1 MNAFLCICRQHNVI
15 FDHCMFDILGEAEL
29 PFQSEWNQLC
39 FRQLLRICARVPCLE
54 QRRHAGDLGVTH
66 YCRIEGVGSTS
77 HMSWMR
83 NLMWRW
89 SSLHRPG
96 LSALIKS
103 PVVSHHSRLLRF
115 FYYIITPLHWWYL
128 LGRDHSHGW
137 ILPRGSCYVLWLLY
151 PEQLNLAFTS
161 CLFSQILVLTTFR
174 GAELA
179 MYHFSDSPHLD
190 LLLQGFKGS
199 VVCLLSCCLG
209 FWKAPAAADP
219 PLQEIHC

>member
-137 ILPRGSCYVLWLLY
+137 ILPRGSCYVLWLLSWTVKSRFHFL
-151 PEQLNLAFTS
+151 PFFPDTCADHLQRSRVSDVPLFWLA
-161 CLFSQILVLTTFR
+161 
-174 GAELA
+174 
-179 MYHFSDSPHLD
+179 SPR
-190 LLLQGFKGS
+190 
-199 VVCLLSCCLG
+199 
-209 FWKAPAAADP
+209 P
-219 PLQEIHC
+219 PSPGL